1 MTTRSGGDLGHG
13 VRVIPG
19 TGGELVVI
27 SPGLDLQWRV
37 AEGRAPGTA
46 VIWEDR
52 AFEVVAHGAVGS
64 GSRWTL
70 RPWPDAVAMR
80 AVLRLDAAAVA
91 DLAAQAAAVRRRRRG
106 RVWSIVL
113 LPLAGLAPARMQER
127 WSQELGFSSEA
138 ATWTSAL
145 AEVVLGGFGLV
156 QGLALVFGGGWFLPT
171 WLHWSVVAGP
181 VLCLEGLVRLAL
193 AGGLQ
198 GPVGSI
204 FGLPLLLLEA
214 APAAPP
220 PQEGPAVRL
229 LDESAEVLE
238 LVSPVY
244 RPDWHGDAVLPF
256 RGRAYR
262 LERTDR
268 EGRAWVYRFVGS
280 GGAVP
285 GQTELLRLRPPPAAP
300 KPGPAVAAVE
310 EPPSILRTALVTA
323 AVTLGPRADQERWA
337 AHLRLRPVWLTVVGA
352 GSELLGGIVNLRE
365 DLQSGAPLLI
375 VFGFFL
381 VGEGLL
387 RLGSAATGRPMGS
400 VFGWVLR
407 PLYRRFLRS

>member
-1 MTTRSGGDLGHG
+1 MDATSGQDLGHG

-19 TGGELVVI
+19 SAEELVVL
-27 SPGLDLQWRV
+27 SPHLDLGWRV
-37 AEGRAPGTA
+37 AAGRTPGTA
-46 VIWEDR
+46 VLWGGR
-52 AFEVVAHGAVGS
+52 AFEVVARGVVGS
-64 GSRWTL
+64 GSRWAL

-91 DLAAQAAAVRRRRRG
+91 DLAAQAAAAKRRRRG
-106 RVWSIVL
+106 RLWSTVV
-113 LPLAGLAPARMQER
+113 LPLAGLAPARIQER
-127 WSQELGFSSEA
+127 WSQELGFSPEA

-145 AEVVLGGFGLV
+145 AEIVVGGFGLV
-156 QGLALVFGGGWFLPT
+156 QGLALVFGGEWFLPV

-198 GPVGSI
+198 GPVGSV

-244 RPDWHGDAVLPF
+244 RPDWHGGAVLPF

-268 EGRAWVYRFVGS
+268 EGRAWVYRFVVV
-280 GGAVP
+280 GGAAP
-285 GQTELLRLRPPPAAP
+285 GQTELLRLRPPAAAP
-300 KPGPAVAAVE
+300 PPAPDAAE
-310 EPPSILRTALVTA
+310 RPSIVATALVTA
-323 AVTLGPRADQERWA
+323 AVTLGPRADQEFWA
-337 AHLRLRPVWLTVVGA
+337 NRLWLRPLWLTVAGA
-352 GSELLGGIVNLRE
+352 GAELAGGVVNLGRGAA
-365 DLQSGAPLLI
+365 SGAALFLI
-375 VFGFFL
+375 IDVFL
-381 VGEGLL
+381 VGEGLV

-407 PLYRRFLRS
+407 PLYRRFLQP

>member
-1 MTTRSGGDLGHG
+1 MDAGSGEDLGHG
-13 VRVIPG
+13 VRVISG
-19 TGGELVVI
+19 SAEELVVL
-27 SPGLDLQWRV
+27 SPHVDLGWRV
-37 AEGRAPGTA
+37 AAGRTPGMA
-46 VIWEDR
+46 VLWGGR
-52 AFEVVAHGAVGS
+52 AFEVVAHGAVRS

-127 WSQELGFSSEA
+127 WSQEWGISSEA

-204 FGLPLLLLEA
+204 LGLPLLLLEA

-244 RPDWHGDAVLPF
+244 RPDWHGGAVLPF
-256 RGRAYR
+256 RGKAYR

-268 EGRAWVYRFVGS
+268 EGRAWVYRFVGG

-285 GQTELLRLRPPPAAP
+285 GETELLRLRPLPSAP
-300 KPGPAVAAVE
+300 KLGPAVEAVE
-310 EPPSILRTALVTA
+310 EPPSIFRTALVTA

-337 AHLRLRPVWLTVVGA
+337 AHIRLRPVWLTVAGGGA
-352 GSELLGGIVNLRE
+352 ELLGGIVNLRE
-365 DLQSGAPLLI
+365 DLQGGAPLLI

-407 PLYRRFLRS
+407 PLYRGFLRP

>member
-1 MTTRSGGDLGHG
+1 MDAGSGEDLGHG

-19 TGGELVVI
+19 SAEELVVL
-27 SPGLDLQWRV
+27 SPHLDLGWRV
-37 AEGRAPGTA
+37 AAGRTPGMA
-46 VIWEDR
+46 VLWGGR
-52 AFEVVAHGAVGS
+52 AFEVVAHGAVRS

-127 WSQELGFSSEA
+127 WSQEWGLSSEA

-145 AEVVLGGFGLV
+145 AEVVLGGFALV
-156 QGLALVFGGGWFLPT
+156 QGLALVFGGGWFLPE
-171 WLHWSVVAGP
+171 WLRWSVVAGP
-181 VLCLEGLVRLAL
+181 VLCLEGLFRLVL
-193 AGGLQ
+193 AGALQ

-204 FGLPLLLLEA
+204 LGLPLRLLEA
-214 APAAPP
+214 EPEAPAPADAP
-220 PQEGPAVRL
+220 EVRL
-229 LDESAEVLE
+229 LDEDAGVLE
-238 LVSPVY
+238 LVTPAY
-244 RPDWHGDAVLPF
+244 RPDWHGDGVLPF

-268 EGRAWVYRFVGS
+268 EGRAWVYRFVGG

-285 GQTELLRLRPPPAAP
+285 GETELLRLRPLPSAP

-310 EPPSILRTALVTA
+310 EPPSIFRTALVTA

-337 AHLRLRPVWLTVVGA
+337 AHIRLRPVWLTVAGGGA
-352 GSELLGGIVNLRE
+352 EL
-365 DLQSGAPLLI
+365 
-375 VFGFFL
+375 
-381 VGEGLL
+381 
-387 RLGSAATGRPMGS
+387 
-400 VFGWVLR
+400 
-407 PLYRRFLRS
+407 